1 MQPMAR
7 NTMFRSILE
16 LAEAHGV
23 TRRKILSHIDLDAS
37 DALRPGALVP
47 SFKLID
53 AVEFAALATGR
64 RDFGLLLGAQNDHRS
79 LGPVGVLAEHCRTVG
94 EAIAEGSRFLHLHN
108 AALHYSLESEGE
120 WCLFRVRVR
129 LRVPGRR
136 ISKHYVEAVLTMFV
150 RFCRLVLEPKWK
162 PIEVRV
168 EHERMA
174 MPGAYRVA
182 FGGPVRFQQDVN
194 AVVLAASDLERPLV
208 TADHRIKRL
217 VQRLLEEIEQDER
230 ENIAARVTALLR
242 PLLAAGHASPSRV
255 AALLSM
261 APRTLQRKLASE
273 GTSFKDVLSDLRID
287 LAREHITRGTK
298 LTDLASILGL
308 SESSAVSRFLR
319 KHLGKTS
326 TTQRQQNTQK
336 RGRGARQRGIIIA
349 AIAHLL
355 IDRIPILTAATG
367 V

>member
-23 TRRKILSHIDLDAS
+23 TRRKILSHIDLDAN

-47 SFKLID
+47 SVKLID

-64 RDFGLLLGAQNDHRS
+64 KDFGLLLGAQNDHRS

-108 AALHYSLESEGE
+108 AALHYTRESEGE
-120 WCLFRVRVR
+120 WHLFRVR

-136 ISKHYVEAVLTMFV
+136 VSKHYVEAVLTMFV
-150 RFCRLVLEPKWK
+150 RFCRLVLEPNWQ

-168 EHERMA
+168 QHERMA
-174 MPGAYRVA
+174 MPAAYRVA

-194 AVVLAASDLERPLV
+194 AVVLAASDLARPLV

-230 ENIAARVTALLR
+230 ENIATRVTALLR

-255 AALLSM
+255 AALLSI

-273 GTSFKDVLSDLRID
+273 GTSFKDVLSDLRIE

-319 KHLGKTS
+319 KNLGRTS
-326 TTQRQQNTQK
+326 TTMRLQNTQK
-336 RGRGARQRGIIIA
+336 RGRRARQRGIIIA

-355 IDRIPILTAATG
+355 IDQMPILTAATG
-367 V
+367 M